1 MADLQLRHRALRP
14 ELMDDHGTGGDS
26 LREAHRH
33 LQRLNQIFGA
43 AGPVLYAVRQLW
55 QEAGRP
61 RQLSVLDIGCGAG
74 DINRS
79 LLRWA
84 EQEGI
89 ELLLTLGDLTEE
101 ACAEARA
108 LYQDEPR
115 VTVRQLDLFKLQP
128 GEADIVAASQ
138 LLHHFDEEQ
147 VVEAVEAMVRGS
159 RIGCAIG
166 DIHRHP
172 IAWAA
177 VWLVTR
183 TVSRNRYIRHDGP
196 LSVAKGFRAADW
208 RRVRERLADGGQ
220 LAYSWRPLFR
230 YACWVR
236 K

>member
-1 MADLQLRHRALRP
+1 MADVQLRHRTLRP
-14 ELMDDHGTGGDS
+14 ELMDDHGAGGDA

-33 LQRLNQIFGA
+33 LQRLNGIFGA
-43 AGPVLYAVRQLW
+43 SGPVLYAVKRLW
-55 QEAGRP
+55 QEAGQP

-74 DINRS
+74 DINRA

-84 EQEGI
+84 EQEDI
-89 ELLLTLGDLTEE
+89 ELQLTLADLTEE

-115 VTVRQLDLFKLQP
+115 VKVRQLNLFALQP

-147 VVEAVEAMVRGS
+147 VVEAVKAMTRGA

-172 IAWAA
+172 VAWAA

-183 TVSRNRYIRHDGP
+183 LVSRNRYIRHDGP

-208 RRVRERLADGGQ
+208 RRIQDRLEDGVK

-230 YACWVR
+230 YACWV
-236 K
+236 KK

>member
-1 MADLQLRHRALRP
+1 MADLQLRYRAVRP
-14 ELMDDHGTGGDS
+14 ELMDDHAKGGDS

-33 LQRLNQIFGA
+33 LQRLNGIFGA
-43 AGPVLYAVRQLW
+43 AGPIVYAVKQLW

-89 ELLLTLGDLTEE
+89 DLQLTLGDLTEE
-101 ACAEARA
+101 ACAEARD
-108 LYQDEPR
+108 LYRDEPR
-115 VTVRQLDLFKLQP
+115 VTVRQLDLFALAP
-128 GEADIVAASQ
+128 READIVAASQ

-147 VVEAVEAMVRGS
+147 VVEAVAAMVRGS

-172 IAWAA
+172 VAWTA
-177 VWLVTR
+177 VWLTTR
-183 TVSRNRYIRHDGP
+183 LVSRNRYIRHDGP

-208 RRVRERLADGGQ
+208 RRVGERLGDGAK
-220 LAYSWRPLFR
+220 LDYSWRPLFR

>member
-1 MADLQLRHRALRP
+1 MADMQLRHRALRP
-14 ELMDDHGTGGDS
+14 ELMDDHEEGGDS

-33 LQRLNQIFGA
+33 LQRLNGIFGA
-43 AGPVLYAVRQLW
+43 AGPVRYAVRRLW
-55 QEAGRP
+55 DEAGRP

-74 DINRS
+74 DVNRS

-89 ELLLTLGDLTEE
+89 YLRLTLADLTEE

-108 LYQDEPR
+108 LYRDEPR
-115 VTVRQLDLFKLQP
+115 VTVRQLDLFALQP
-128 GEADIVAASQ
+128 GEADIVTASQ

-147 VVEAVEAMVRGS
+147 VLEAVAAMMRGS

-172 IAWAA
+172 VAWAA
-177 VWLVTR
+177 VWLTTR
-183 TVSRNRYIRHDGP
+183 FVSRNRYIRHDGP

-208 RRVRERLADGGQ
+208 RRVQGRLGDAVK
-220 LAYSWRPLFR
+220 LKYSWRPLFR
-230 YACWVR
+230 YACWV
-236 K
+236 KK

>member
-1 MADLQLRHRALRP
+1 MADLQLRHRALQP
-14 ELMDDHGTGGDS
+14 ELMDDHEMGGDA

-33 LQRLNQIFGA
+33 LQRLNGIFGA
-43 AGPVLYAVRQLW
+43 AGPVLYAVKQLW
-55 QEAGRP
+55 QEAGHP
-61 RQLSVLDIGCGAG
+61 RELSVLDIGCGAG

-89 ELLLTLGDLTEE
+89 DLRLILADLTEE
-101 ACAEARA
+101 ACAEARE
-108 LYQDEPR
+108 LYKDEPR
-115 VTVRQLDLFKLQP
+115 VTVRQLDLFDLKL

-138 LLHHFDEEQ
+138 LLHHFDEVQ
-147 VVEAVEAMVRGS
+147 VFAAVTAMVRGA
-159 RIGCAIG
+159 RFGCAIG

-172 IAWAA
+172 IAWTA

-183 TVSRNRYIRHDGP
+183 LVSRNRYIRHDGP

-208 RRVRERLADGGQ
+208 RRLRDLLGNDVKLSYA
-220 LAYSWRPLFR
+220 WRPLFR
-230 YACWVR
+230 YSCWVS

>member
-1 MADLQLRHRALRP
+1 MADLQLRKRALRP
-14 ELMDDHGTGGDS
+14 ELMDDHGTGGDA

-33 LQRLNQIFGA
+33 LQRLNGIFGA
-43 AGPVLYAVRQLW
+43 AGPVLYAVKRLW
-55 QEAGRP
+55 HEAGRP

-84 EQEGI
+84 EREGI
-89 ELLLTLGDLTEE
+89 ELHLTLSDLTEE

-108 LYQDEPR
+108 LYQDKPR
-115 VTVRQLDLFKLQP
+115 VTVRQLDLFDLRP
-128 GEADIVAASQ
+128 GEADIVMASQ
-138 LLHHFDEEQ
+138 VLHHFDEKQ
-147 VVEAVEAMVRGS
+147 VAEAVSAMVRGA

-172 IAWAA
+172 VAWTA

-183 TVSRNRYIRHDGP
+183 LVSRNRYIRHDGP

-208 RRVRERLADGGQ
+208 RRLRDKLQDGVK
-220 LAYSWRPLFR
+220 LEYAWRPLFR
-230 YACWVR
+230 YACWAR